1 MNLGFDNCAKK
12 TMLACLFI
20 SSLNGLGALS

>member
-1 MNLGFDNCAKK
+1 MNLGFDNPAEK
-12 TMLACLFI
+12 TVLACLFI